1 MQLTIVFWCVN
12 YDCWKR
18 VQKKIAFE
26 LSLIRQIKTEKI
38 FQKSTKE
45 KYDAVGCVVNLAHLT
60 LWQPYMSIL
69 LRRWMIGMLNK
80 TDMER
85 CCRFNYRIFY
95 ASENVAFSFIHQVGT
110 KHSALHDSYHYI
122 DYWYWTSLF
131 MFRRYRILMNDL
143 RLIFPIFHENLRPRL
158 KH

>member
-1 MQLTIVFWCVN
+1 MCKLRLLKACSEKDCLRALPYQTI
-12 YDCWKR
+12 KM
-18 VQKKIAFE
+18 
-26 LSLIRQIKTEKI
+26 EKI

-95 ASENVAFSFIHQVGT
+95 ASENVAFCFIYQVGT
-110 KHSALHDSYHYI
+110 KHFALYVSYH
-122 DYWYWTSLF
+122 
-131 MFRRYRILMNDL
+131 
-143 RLIFPIFHENLRPRL
+143 
-158 KH
+158 

>member
-1 MQLTIVFWCVN
+1 MCKLRLLKACSEK
-12 YDCWKR
+12 DCLRALPYQTNKNG
-18 VQKKIAFE
+18 
-26 LSLIRQIKTEKI
+26 KI

-95 ASENVAFSFIHQVGT
+95 ASENVTFGFIHQLGT
-110 KHSALHDSYHYI
+110 KHSAFHDLYI
-122 DYWYWTSLF
+122 GY
-131 MFRRYRILMNDL
+131 
-143 RLIFPIFHENLRPRL
+143 
-158 KH
+158 

>member
-95 ASENVAFSFIHQVGT
+95 ASENVAFGFIHQVGT
-110 KHSALHDSYHYI
+110 KHSAFHDYALLLVI
-122 DYWYWTSLF
+122 F

>member
-95 ASENVAFSFIHQVGT
+95 ASENVAFCFIYQIVT
-110 KHSALHDSYHYI
+110 KHSAFHDSYPVLNLELLVP
-122 DYWYWTSLF
+122 TS
-131 MFRRYRILMNDL
+131 
-143 RLIFPIFHENLRPRL
+143 
-158 KH
+158 

>member
-95 ASENVAFSFIHQVGT
+95 ASENVAFGFIHQVGT
-110 KHSALHDSYHYI
+110 KHYALLLVI
-122 DYWYWTSLF
+122 F

>member
-95 ASENVAFSFIHQVGT
+95 ASENVAFGFIHQVGT
-110 KHSALHDSYHYI
+110 KHSAFHDSYHYI
-122 DYWYWTSLF
+122 GYWYWTSLCVVTCN
-131 MFRRYRILMNDL
+131 I
-143 RLIFPIFHENLRPRL
+143 HV
-158 KH
+158 